1 MAEPIM
7 EPQVVNTSTTDEE
20 TQTRTVRAEVY
31 TGPIAYGRHGRYRWQ
46 PRRASAQWERSRVT
60 GAPWGPWRQT
70 GAQWSGVTIRGD
82 GSEGADRRERFWA
95 VSPGNG
101 PAEQAVAEWIIS
113 VTPSDEEE

>member
-1 MAEPIM
+1 MAEPIT

-46 PRRASAQWERSRVT
+46 PRRASAQWARSRVT
-60 GAPWGPWRQT
+60 GGPWGPWQQNW
-70 GAQWSGVTIRGD
+70 AQWSGVTIRGN
-82 GSEGADRRERFWA
+82 GSEGADRREPFRTYW
-95 VSPGNG
+95 PGDG
-101 PAEQAVAEWIIS
+101 PAEQAVAAWIIS